1 MCEQPAKSS
10 AESQKANFFCDGG
23 WPVSAR
29 DVWTAAEG
37 ARLYDGCVIQLLCRE
52 SDWCDTVH
60 NAALALLLT
69 DKLSEAKPPLAG
81 ARHCHST
88 DLPVSAGME
97 G

>member
-1 MCEQPAKSS
+1 MQECLYAQWDGIWLGGGVVCSEMCEQPAKSS

-23 WPVSAR
+23 WPVSER

-37 ARLYDGCVIQLLCRE
+37 ARLYDGCVIQLLCRD

-69 DKLSEAKPPLAG
+69 DKLS
-81 ARHCHST
+81 
-88 DLPVSAGME
+88 
-97 G
+97 